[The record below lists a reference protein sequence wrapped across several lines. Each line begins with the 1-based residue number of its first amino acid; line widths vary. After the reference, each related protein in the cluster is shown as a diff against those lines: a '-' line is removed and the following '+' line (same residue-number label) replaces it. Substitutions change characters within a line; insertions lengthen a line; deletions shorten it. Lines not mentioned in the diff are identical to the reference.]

1 MKSFIKG
8 ENMKKLI
15 LITIILSNQIFA
27 VENFLGVKYNAFTQK
42 NEIYT
47 INQETG
53 ASTMV
58 KDFAFPSGFWQPGA
72 SFLDSYNGNLFLK
85 DANGTYMKF
94 NPKNNELTTLATVDS
109 DFQTVF
115 QTPWTGKDLIY
126 KNAAEETQVGDA
138 NNGITISNSSSD
150 TEIKDSDGKTIIKT
164 TSSGETHI
172 GENSLVT
179 VERNGVQELYATDA
193 SGNNIDINITNGSD
207 LLINGKSLSA
217 GIASTIAMSH
227 IDIAD
232 EGFSLGIGA
241 GSFSEK
247 ERLAIGVGYG
257 GVFNDKYSFK
267 FKATASDNVYGAGL
281 TIKY

>member
-1 MKSFIKG
+1 
-8 ENMKKLI
+8 MKKLI

-27 VENFLGVKYNAFTQK
+27 VENFLGVKYNASTQK

-58 KDFAFPSGFWQPGA
+58 KDFAFPSGFWQPSA

-85 DANGTYMKF
+85 DSQGVYIKF
-94 NPKNNELTTLATVDS
+94 NPKTNELTTLTSVDS

-115 QTPWTGKDLIY
+115 QTPWTGKDF
-126 KNAAEETQVGDA
+126 
-138 NNGITISNSSSD
+138 
-150 TEIKDSDGKTIIKT
+150 IKT

-179 VERNGVQELYATDA
+179 LERNGVQELYATDA
-193 SGNNIDINITNGSD
+193 SGNKIDINVTNGSD

-232 EGFSLGIGA
+232 EGFSFGVGA

-257 GVFNDKYSFK
+257 GVFDDKYSFK
-267 FKATASDNVYGAGL
+267 FKATASDNVYGAGI

>member
-1 MKSFIKG
+1 
-8 ENMKKLI
+8 MKKLI

-27 VENFLGVKYNAFTQK
+27 AETFLGVKYNSSSQK
-42 NEIYT
+42 NEVYSIDPT
-47 INQETG
+47 SG
-53 ASTMV
+53 KSTFL
-58 KDFAFPSGFWQPGA
+58 KDFAFPSGFWQPSA
-72 SFLDSYNGNLFLK
+72 SFLDSYNGNLYLK
-85 DANGTYMKF
+85 DSAGDLIQF
-94 NPKNNELTTLATVDS
+94 NPKDS
-109 DFQTVF
+109 SVTIIDVEDTDFQSVF

-193 SGNNIDINITNGSD
+193 SGNKIDINVTNGSD

-232 EGFSLGIGA
+232 EGFSFGVGA

-257 GVFNDKYSFK
+257 GEFDDKYSFK
-267 FKATASDNVYGAGL
+267 FKATASDNVYGAGI